1 MVASHVGMTV
11 ACMDERVEKLR
22 VVPRVAG
29 SDYWRVGLDNY
40 LLWALHDSG
49 SSFTLVSTGLCKALG
64 LAVDRRPAGTYRV
77 ADGSTRKFAG
87 RLER

>member
-1 MVASHVGMTV
+1 
-11 ACMDERVEKLR
+11 MDERVEKLH
-22 VVPRVAG
+22 VVPSVTG
-29 SDYWRVGLDNY
+29 SYYWRVGLDNY

-49 SSFTLVSTGLCKALG
+49 SSFMLMYTGLCKALG

-87 RLER
+87 QLEH